1 MSCIQLSPEHVAAVA
16 HGLAFMLNG
25 SCGMIHLSTPAEL
38 HKALNGCQ
46 YAPNDFLFDDRKIF
60 PVLYELNEAAYNC
73 RYEIEPDE
81 LSGAP
86 AMPEKFPHLLHPL
99 EWGDDHHYIV
109 DPSFYAY
116 ANLLD
121 SFIYQCEEDS
131 TRNSELVKALIATRY
146 ALYAFIVQQSPAY
159 HNAEWII

>member
-1 MSCIQLSPEHVAAVA
+1 MSCIQLSPEHIAAVA

-25 SCGMIHLSTPAEL
+25 SCGMIHLFTPSEL

-46 YAPNDFLFDDRKIF
+46 YTPNDFLFDDRKIF
-60 PVLYELNEAAYNC
+60 PVLYELNEAAYNG

-86 AMPEKFPHLLHPL
+86 AMPENFPRLLHSL
-99 EWGDDHHYIV
+99 DWDNGHYII
-109 DPSFYAY
+109 DDEFYKFAK
-116 ANLLD
+116 LLD

-131 TRNSELVKALIATRY
+131 TRNRDLVKALISTSRS
-146 ALYAFIVQQSPAY
+146 LYAFIVQQSSEY
-159 HNAEWII
+159 HHAEWII